1 MGKKPHYLSYFFA
14 EDPKILPMVILYLQR
29 ALFTLQIYQLNI
41 QRFEQCFSRPKRH
54 CQITIVVTMLGLAVQ
69 SYPTLCKSVACQAP
83 LFMGFSR
90 QEYCSRLPCPPPG
103 DLTNPEIKPMSLTL
117 QADSLL
123 SELPGKPKNT
133 GVGSL
138 SLLQRTFPGID
149 LGSLALQVDSL
160 PAQLPRKP
168 IPQTTIQQSK
178 E

>member
-1 MGKKPHYLSYFFA
+1 
-14 EDPKILPMVILYLQR
+14 
-29 ALFTLQIYQLNI
+29 
-41 QRFEQCFSRPKRH
+41 
-54 CQITIVVTMLGLAVQ
+54 MLGLAVQ

-90 QEYCSRLPCPPPG
+90 QEYCSRLSCPPPG

-138 SLLQRTFPGID
+138 SLLQGIFQTQESNWG
-149 LGSLALQVDSL
+149 LLHCRGILYQLSYQGSPEV
-160 PAQLPRKP
+160 
-168 IPQTTIQQSK
+168 TITDNIY
-178 E
+178 